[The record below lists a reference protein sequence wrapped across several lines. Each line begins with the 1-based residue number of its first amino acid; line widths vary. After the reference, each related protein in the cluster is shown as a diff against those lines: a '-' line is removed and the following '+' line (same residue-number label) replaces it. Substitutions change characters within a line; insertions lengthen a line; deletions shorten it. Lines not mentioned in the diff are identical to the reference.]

1 MNNNELFEGGYA
13 KKAYL
18 PIGKQF
24 VCGKERVIY
33 KKIQIPIH
41 LKFI

>member
-1 MNNNELFEGGYA
+1 MSINNLFEGGYA

-24 VCGKERVIY
+24 VCGKDRVIY
-33 KKIQIPIH
+33 KKIQIMIH

>member
-1 MNNNELFEGGYA
+1 MSINNLFEGGYA

-24 VCGKERVIY
+24 VCGKTELYI
-33 KKIQIPIH
+33 KKIQIMIH

>member
-1 MNNNELFEGGYA
+1 ML
-13 KKAYL
+13 KKPYL

-24 VCGKERVIY
+24 ICDKERVIY
-33 KKIQIPIH
+33 KKIQIQIH